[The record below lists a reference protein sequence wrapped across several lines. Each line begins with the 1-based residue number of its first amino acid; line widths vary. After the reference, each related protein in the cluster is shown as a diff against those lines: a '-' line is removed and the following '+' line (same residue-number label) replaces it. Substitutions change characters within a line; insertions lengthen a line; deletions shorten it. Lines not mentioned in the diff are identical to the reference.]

1 MDGGSGQ
8 SSDNSDNHLAVSEQ
22 GLETN
27 EAKPLST
34 AVPSQEPEG
43 SISWTA
49 SEFIVHKK
57 GLFWYVL
64 IFLGSIIIAFLTW
77 LLTKDVISTSVIVVA
92 GLLLMVYGAK
102 RPHEI
107 NYQIDREGIHI
118 GGRSL
123 AFDRFRS
130 FSTVHQGAFSSLVLY
145 PMKRF
150 ALITTAYYD
159 PQDEKKILDIIS
171 TYLPLEEKG
180 RDLIDDL
187 MWKIRF

>member
-1 MDGGSGQ
+1 MDGGSENNKLNDDQ
-8 SSDNSDNHLAVSEQ
+8 LIVSETVASHDQ
-22 GLETN
+22 VN
-27 EAKPLST
+27 PVST
-34 AVPSQEPEG
+34 AIPPQGPEG